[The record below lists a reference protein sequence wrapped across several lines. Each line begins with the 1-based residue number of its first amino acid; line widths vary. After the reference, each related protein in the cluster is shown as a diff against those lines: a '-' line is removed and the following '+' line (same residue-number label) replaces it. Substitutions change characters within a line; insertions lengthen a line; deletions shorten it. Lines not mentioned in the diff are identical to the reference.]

1 MMESSA
7 IFNAMPSDPADS
19 PKREQSGCV
28 VKTTGC
34 LCLEGGEPTPPI
46 FLDGAV
52 VRIGYYSDTL
62 PRLIIIMNKERLKSF
77 KFADGERTP
86 VTLAVLGAEYRAGVR
101 TTARSV
107 SVMIS
112 PDVVDCSGNRLRLV
126 ELLFKCGLTGN
137 RVRLQIENGSGEIA
151 ITIGPHRG

>member
-1 MMESSA
+1 MMESLTM
-7 IFNAMPSDPADS
+7 FNVMPSAPADS
-19 PKREQSGCV
+19 PEREQSGCA

-34 LCLEGGEPTPPI
+34 LHLEGGEPTSPI

-62 PRLIIIMNKERLKSF
+62 PRLIIIMSKERLKSF
-77 KFADGERTP
+77 EFADDERTP

-137 RVRLQIENGSGEIA
+137 RVGLQIENGNSEIA
-151 ITIGPHRG
+151 IAIGPHR